1 MKLIK
6 KEKENPRRSF
16 HNKVNWMYCLCL
28 LRIINYF
35 GFASS
40 IHVTTVIWSGRYTK
54 VFVKRS
60 LREIQYT

>member
-1 MKLIK
+1 MTRWTESLY
-6 KEKENPRRSF
+6 
-16 HNKVNWMYCLCL
+16 M